1 MRPARN
7 LFARPGTE
15 SDLPSVGNSTLE
27 RDVDMPNE
35 QPDEITLQNRDWYE
49 DAEEEETPTDYP
61 IDQYDLTATPN
72 DFNILTIF
80 NFIQSGAVKIP
91 GFQRNY
97 VWDLRRASKLVES
110 LIIGLP
116 VPQVFLY
123 EEARNR
129 FLVIDG
135 QQRLMSIYYFMTQ
148 RFPRKEKRPELRRIF
163 EANGQIPEN
172 VLQDDKYF
180 GKFNLRLPEAL
191 PGHPSKFAGLNYATL
206 GDYKTTFELR
216 PIRNIIVKQ
225 VSPKDDD
232 SAIYEIFNRLNSGG
246 MNLAPQEIRTSLY
259 HSEFYEMLYRI
270 NTRPRWRTLLGLP
283 EPDLHMKDI
292 EVLLRGFAMLSRSSD
307 YRPSMV
313 KFLNVFSKD
322 AKAFTKDTVRYLEIL
337 FDSFLDSCS
346 DLAPDAFFTLTNR
359 FSVTLF
365 DAVFA
370 SLCAQAY
377 HEKKTIEGRLL
388 PTSLAALKTDGAFS
402 KAAERGTT
410 VRTNVATRLERA
422 NEILQLV

>member
-1 MRPARN
+1 M
-7 LFARPGTE
+7 
-15 SDLPSVGNSTLE
+15 S
-27 RDVDMPNE
+27 NE
-35 QPDEITLQNRDWYE
+35 QLEETAAETKDREWYE
-49 DAEEEETPTDYP
+49 DRAEQEPQDDYP

-91 GFQRNY
+91 GFQRNF

-123 EEARNR
+123 EESRNK

-135 QQRLMSIYYFMTQ
+135 QQRLMSIYYYMTQ

-163 EANGQIPEN
+163 EEHGQIPEA
-172 VLQDDKYF
+172 VLEDDKYF
-180 GKFNLRLPEAL
+180 SKFNLRLPETL
-191 PGHPSKFAGLNYATL
+191 PGRPSKFAGLNYATL
-206 GDYKTTFELR
+206 GDYKTAFELR

-259 HSEFYEMLYRI
+259 HSDFYAMLYRA
-270 NTRPRWRTLLGLP
+270 NTKTSWRRLLGLP

-292 EVLLRGFAMLSRSSD
+292 EILLRGFAMLIHSAEYS
-307 YRPSMV
+307 PSMV
-313 KFLNVFSKD
+313 KFLNAFSKN
-322 AKAFTKDTVRYLEIL
+322 AKSFGKEVVAYFETL
-337 FDSFLDSCS
+337 FDSFLESCA
-346 DLAPDAFFTLTNR
+346 DLSQDAFFTSTNR
-359 FSVTLF
+359 FSVMLF
-365 DAVFA
+365 DTVFA
-370 SLCAQAY
+370 SVCADAY
-377 HEKKTIEGRLL
+377 AGKRPVRGKIVMS
-388 PTSLAALKTDGAFS
+388 SLVALKSDAEFS
-402 KAAERGTT
+402 KAAERSTT
-410 VRTNVATRLERA
+410 DRENVATRLHRA
-422 NEILQLV
+422 KATIQLS